1 MSVFANP
8 VSAPLQGSL
17 AFGGVV
23 ASPIYASAGTRVRA
37 LSSKRGRT
45 NYPDTDNNPND
56 NSLIVLVIGIII
68 TLVIFIVIISI
79 YDVIKERIIVKYTRT
94 ISKDKRVVTTD
105 EEAEKIN
112 LTARASFDVSVAF
125 SIISAIIAAIT
136 LPILF
141 FAYQY
146 FN

>member
-1 MSVFANP
+1 MAAFANS
-8 VSAPLQGSL
+8 VSAPLHGSL

-23 ASPIYASAGTRVRA
+23 AAPIDVSDGAKVYAP
-37 LSSKRGRT
+37 SSKRRRDH
-45 NYPDTDNNPND
+45 PDVDDSSD

-125 SIISAIIAAIT
+125 SVISAIIAAIT

-146 FN
+146 FSC